1 MKISVAFYVGL
12 ATVLLVLLIIAV
24 AVDVSL
30 NVVFILMCLGQLAL
44 LIMVYKVLSDN
55 YTTTKTFKDFYQD
68 YNVSETDNYR

>member
-12 ATVLLVLLIIAV
+12 ATVLLVLLTIAV
-24 AVDVSL
+24 AVGVSF
-30 NVVFILMCLGQLAL
+30 NVVFLLMCLGQLAL
-44 LIMVYKVLSDN
+44 LVMVYKVLSDN